1 MTSRCLCKEQLQICI
16 TEGRLSIGR
25 NKLNVFRCIL
35 GQLHVSSTPRRDTKS
50 KEVLPG
56 RLFSSGQGGD
66 SSGITSDQVNVRKV
80 SSDFCY
86 LRLPLKLNK
95 QLSLRAKSCAGNTS
109 NQLSIRMGKM
119 ALIKLGLLLG
129 MPFLIPLQPVKI
141 LSSFSSCISDAI
153 FLLKCFLNAR

>member
-1 MTSRCLCKEQLQICI
+1 MY
-16 TEGRLSIGR
+16 
-25 NKLNVFRCIL
+25 L
-35 GQLHVSSTPRRDTKS
+35 GSASCASNTPRRDTKN

-56 RLFSSGQGGD
+56 RLFSSGQGAD
-66 SSGITSDQVNVRKV
+66 SSGITSDQVNVRKG

-86 LRLPLKLNK
+86 LRLSLKLIK
-95 QLSLRAKSCAGNTS
+95 QLSLRAESCAVNTS

-141 LSSFSSCISDAI
+141 LSSFSSMYLRCHFPSEMLSECKVTELMTLPVSLTSVNQNMKQKAESV
-153 FLLKCFLNAR
+153 LLIHS